1 MKTHLVIDSVYH
13 EDEGNEVFEGTLKEC
28 TEWASQQG
36 FGYIVQPKTK
46 EQLDHESKYF
56 IGVDP
61 AMGEDSSVT
70 FKKHP
75 DGRVEVLT
83 NKK

>member
-1 MKTHLVIDSVYH
+1 M
-13 EDEGNEVFEGTLKEC
+13 
-28 TEWASQQG
+28 
-36 FGYIVQPKTK
+36 K

-56 IGVDP
+56 IGVDL
-61 AMGEDSSVT
+61 AMGKDSSVR

-83 NKK
+83 NKKTIS